1 MTYGRKEDEDGD
13 EGKEGEDGDEGK
25 EGEDGDE
32 GKEGEFDGD
41 KGYWR
46 Y

>member
-1 MTYGRKEDEDGD
+1 MTYG
-13 EGKEGEDGDEGK
+13 GKEGEDGDEGK

>member
-1 MTYGRKEDEDGD
+1 MTY
-13 EGKEGEDGDEGK
+13 EGKKVEDRNEGK
-25 EGEDGDE
+25 KVEDRNE

-41 KGYWR
+41 KGYCR

>member
-1 MTYGRKEDEDGD
+1 MTY
-13 EGKEGEDGDEGK
+13 EGKKVEDRNGGK
-25 EGEDGDE
+25 KVEHRSE

-41 KGYWR
+41 KGYCR

>member
-1 MTYGRKEDEDGD
+1 MTYGRKED
-13 EGKEGEDGDEGK
+13 EDGDEGK

>member
-1 MTYGRKEDEDGD
+1 MTYEGKEGEDKD
-13 EGKEGEDGDEGK
+13 EGKEGEDK
-25 EGEDGDE
+25 DE

>member
-1 MTYGRKEDEDGD
+1 MTYEGKKVEDRD
-13 EGKEGEDGDEGK
+13 EGKEAEDR
-25 EGEDGDE
+25 DE